1 MRCVI
6 GVDLGGTNVRAQAV
20 YEDGSPAGGRVENP
34 SHAQSGTEEIL
45 DALSLTIQQAID
57 SAENEVAGVGLAIPG
72 HIDDAAGLVKWSP
85 NFGKTENGVFSYWKD
100 VEIRRPLRERLGVDV
115 KMANDANCAA
125 LGEYLFGSGKG
136 TAHCLVLFTI
146 GTGVGGGVVFGEQS
160 LFGNVSGPAMLLGG
174 NLGGGELGHNI
185 VQRNGLD
192 CNAGSYGAL
201 EAYCQRDA
209 IITRAHHKLRR
220 GRPSII
226 PDLLNGDL
234 GKLSPATL
242 GEAAEMGDALALE
255 IWEEVGGYLGTA
267 AGSMIN
273 IFAPDVL
280 AIGGQIS
287 KSGKWF
293 LPSVQAEADKV
304 AIPSL
309 MRDCTICLAD
319 QVEDAG
325 LLGGAALVF
334 IANRSQR

>member
-1 MRCVI
+1 MDNFYYSKGHNLYHPMRCVI

-209 IITRAHHKLRR
+209 IITRAITNFEEPALYHSGSSERR
-220 GRPSII
+220 SWQTVAGDFRRSSRDGRC
-226 PDLLNGDL
+226 
-234 GKLSPATL
+234 
-242 GEAAEMGDALALE
+242 
-255 IWEEVGGYLGTA
+255 VGTG
-267 AGSMIN
+267 N
-273 IFAPDVL
+273 
-280 AIGGQIS
+280 
-287 KSGKWF
+287 
-293 LPSVQAEADKV
+293 
-304 AIPSL
+304 
-309 MRDCTICLAD
+309 
-319 QVEDAG
+319 
-325 LLGGAALVF
+325 LGGSRWLFRHCCRIHDQYLRAGRACDWGS
-334 IANRSQR
+334 NK